1 MLCRGGREDSG
12 GLQSSLRGTVG
23 GEQETQVRSPASRIG
38 PRRKPKAP
46 GPTPTPVSEPDQGP
60 PVEEPAG
67 NLSEKTLEQLDVNEI
82 IQLLTYPNAAQ
93 IFSEYYDSIFNN
105 KFDNNDLFNKFVFI
119 IDIHNLINF
128 DFWISQ

>member
-1 MLCRGGREDSG
+1 MDNQLDKILDEMLDEFFSI
-12 GLQSSLRGTVG
+12 
-23 GEQETQVRSPASRIG
+23 EQETQVRSPASRIG

-46 GPTPTPVSEPDQGP
+46 GPTPTPVSEPDQGPPVEEPDQGP

-105 KFDNNDLFNKFVFI
+105 KIHNND
-119 IDIHNLINF
+119 
-128 DFWISQ
+128 